1 MAPSLLVWIYT
12 GGEDGSPE
20 AARRGEQLAYAGDDV
35 MDDVLG
41 KGIINSV
48 DRGDVVVEFG
58 MDGSKEQR
66 SRTAGHVYVLAPRK
80 RAAAAA
86 AAEAPKKQGIFP
98 VSCASLVNC
107 CQLRHKGPLC
117 HLNFAT
123 GRAGTPIVIWLSTF

>member
-48 DRGDVVVEFG
+48 DRGDVVVAP
-58 MDGSKEQR
+58 QR
-66 SRTAGHVYVLAPRK
+66 QV
-80 RAAAAA
+80 
-86 AAEAPKKQGIFP
+86 EAQ
-98 VSCASLVNC
+98 
-107 CQLRHKGPLC
+107 
-117 HLNFAT
+117 
-123 GRAGTPIVIWLSTF
+123 AGTRP